1 MTKFEQSCSVE
12 YSQGK
17 KSKFKITISNNP
29 DLIQFKIE
37 DLTSFSSDEY
47 EFESDLE
54 SLQKLNRFF
63 LLFLNLDEVSI
74 SMIKLIKRKE
84 ASVKVEGDLC
94 KLKIMNALN
103 DNEFE
108 ISLKKI
114 EKEEKGN
121 EEGKEKVNVEIKEST
136 PIIRELKSRI
146 DELEEKNAEYEKKIE
161 KFEKIVESINKKFE
175 SGVEPQED
183 MIDYGRK
190 MFESNIIDIKEE
202 KAIYNW
208 IKTKIISTELL
219 FDTAKD
225 GDSVEAFKKKVDG
238 ICPTLT
244 IIKTETGI
252 VFGGYLTAA
261 WKERFSMADN
271 NAFCFS
277 LNPSKKYS
285 VTDSKY
291 AVSGYNEKENKL
303 FQFGC
308 TYFRIEAGCT
318 KNSNSCVIGRGYEKG
333 LTNVIPTNQKFK
345 VSRIE
350 VFKLNF

>member
-1 MTKFEQSCSVE
+1 MTKFEQSCSVDF
-12 YSQGK
+12 SQGK

-37 DLTSFSSDEY
+37 DLISFSSDEY

-84 ASVKVEGDLC
+84 ATVKVEGDLC

-108 ISLKKI
+108 ITLKKI
-114 EKEEKGN
+114 EKEKKGN

-136 PIIRELKSRI
+136 PIIKELKSRI

-161 KFEKIVESINKKFE
+161 KLEKIVESINKKFE

-183 MIDYGRK
+183 LIDYGRK

-277 LNPSKKYS
+277 LNPSKKYN

-318 KNSNSCVIGRGYEKG
+318 KNSNSVVIGRGYEKG
-333 LTNVIPTNQKFK
+333 LNNVIPTNQKFK